1 MSKLI
6 YSMSVSLDG
15 FVAPPDGS
23 LDFVH
28 VDEELHETFN
38 EEARSVSTMLH
49 GRRMYELMVAYWP
62 TADED
67 PAAPRVIR
75 DFARIWR
82 DKPKVVFS
90 TTLDKVE
97 WNSRL
102 VRADAVAEVRRLKE
116 QHGNDMDVGGPTLAS
131 ALIEADLIDEFRLY
145 INPVALGAGISYFPR
160 GGRRLDL
167 RLLET
172 RRFGGGVELLRY
184 ERVVSRTS

>member
-1 MSKLI
+1 MSKLF

-28 VDEELHETFN
+28 IDDELHQLFN
-38 EEARSVSTMLH
+38 EEARSVGTMLY
-49 GRRMYELMVAYWP
+49 GRRMYELLAAYWP
-62 TADED
+62 TGDQD
-67 PAAPRVIR
+67 PDATPVMH

-90 TTLDKVE
+90 KSLDKVE

-102 VRADAVAEVRRLKE
+102 VRGDVVDEVRRLK
-116 QHGNDMDVGGPTLAS
+116 QLPDNDMDVGGPTLALL
-131 ALIEADLIDEFRLY
+131 LIETDLIDEYRMY
-145 INPVALGAGISYFPR
+145 VNPVVLGAGLAYFPR
-160 GGRRLDL
+160 LAQPHQL

-172 RRFGGGVELLRY
+172 RRFSGGVVYLRY
-184 ERVVSRTS
+184 ERTGG